1 MDALSGAVAPSAARF
16 PGDTL
21 VHVPLPDSLMTAT
34 AAPAAG
40 WPWVALAVA
49 AGVVLS
55 WLLYSRRAS

>member
-1 MDALSGAVAPSAARF
+1 MDALSGAVAPAAVRV

-21 VHVPLPDSLMTAT
+21 VHVPLPDSLMTAST
-34 AAPAAG
+34 APETG

-49 AGVVLS
+49 AGVLLS